1 MSELVKETTLRLE
14 GWEQR
19 LAEAAKDRDAD
30 KEWLGMCDMMVVSY
44 RMVLADLQAE
54 AQVRAAL
61 ATS

>member
-1 MSELVKETTLRLE
+1 MGELVKEAALRLKR
-14 GWEQR
+14 WEQR
-19 LAEAAKDRDAD
+19 LAGAAEDRDAD